1 MMAARFPLEPLLRA
15 AGIPSVAEVHEDGR
29 HVNRSGKRVD
39 QPLAGL
45 AALAERL
52 EVSLRMA
59 QFLMSGGR
67 EHPAG
72 LSERQADRYAVKLG
86 LLPWEVWPDWWS
98 EAPGEEDL
106 HARPCHCRRADRR
119 PVGDECDR
127 CGGALRPA
135 VSKEGH
141 ADAA

>member
-15 AGIPSVAEVHEDGR
+15 AGIEQIHDGEE
-29 HVNRSGKRVD
+29 GGQQPD
-39 QPLAGL
+39 QRLAGL
-45 AALAERL
+45 ALLATRL
-52 EVSLRMA
+52 EISHRMA
-59 QFLMSGGR
+59 RYLLHGR
-67 EHPAG
+67 PSRPSSMCG
-72 LSERQADRYAVKLG
+72 LTEWQADRYAVKLG
-86 LLPWEVWPDWWS
+86 LLPWEVWPDWCS
-98 EAPGEEDL
+98 EAPGEDDL
-106 HARPCHCRRADRR
+106 RARPCRCRLEERQ

>member
-15 AGIPSVAEVHEDGR
+15 ADISLAPHGGQQ
-29 HVNRSGKRVD
+29 GG
-39 QPLAGL
+39 QPLEGDQLL
-45 AALAERL
+45 ALRL
-52 EVSLRMA
+52 GISERMA
-59 QFLMSGGR
+59 RYLLHGRPSRPSSLSGLT
-67 EHPAG
+67 EC
-72 LSERQADRYAVKLG
+72 QADRYAVKLG
-86 LLPWEVWPDWWS
+86 LLPWEVWPDWWL

-106 HARPCHCRRADRR
+106 HARPCHCQRADRR

-135 VSKEGH
+135 ASKEDQ